1 MKPKEN
7 EMLKIL
13 QSLEKYEL
21 NIMEVKNEI
30 KAKRLLQF
38 PELMKNLQVVIEFK
52 DCIIQAQD
60 LLNFDFITDDD

>member
-1 MKPKEN
+1 
-7 EMLKIL
+7 MLKIL

-52 DCIIQAQD
+52 DCIIQARD
-60 LLNFDFITDDD
+60 LLNFDFITDDDQ

>member
-1 MKPKEN
+1 
-7 EMLKIL
+7 MLKIL

-21 NIMEVKNEI
+21 NIMQVKNEI

>member
-1 MKPKEN
+1 
-7 EMLKIL
+7 MLKIL

-21 NIMEVKNEI
+21 NIMQVKNEI

-52 DCIIQAQD
+52 DCIIQARD
-60 LLNFDFITDDD
+60 LLNFDFITDDDQ